1 MPKAIV
7 IYGPPGAGKGTQA
20 ELIAKNFDFIHF
32 DTGRKLRQIFRSP
45 ESDTDPVL
53 KEEKK
58 KSQEGK
64 LLSGPWILEI
74 VSDAVE
80 RISSAGTGIV
90 LSGSP
95 RTLFEA
101 VGSDEKKGVFELLE
115 DLYGKENVHVVELN
129 ISPEE
134 SVKRN
139 EVRFVCSVCGLPKLG
154 WIKSDQCVFCAG
166 PFRKR
171 ADDGASKMEMRIQE
185 YKEKTKPV
193 LEEAKKR
200 GHEILEVNADPLPYE
215 VFAEI
220 QKRVGLV
227 E

>member
-20 ELIAKNFDFIHF
+20 ELIAKNFDIIHF
-32 DTGRKLRQIFRSP
+32 DTGRRLRQIFRSP
-45 ESDTDPVL
+45 EADTDPVL
-53 KEEKK
+53 EAEKQ
-58 KSQEGK
+58 KSNEGK

-80 RISSAGTGIV
+80 RISAAGTGIV

-101 VGSDEKKGVFELLE
+101 VGGDGKKGVFELLE
-115 DLYGKENVHVVELN
+115 DLYGKENVYVIELD

-139 EVRFVCSVCGLPKLG
+139 KVRYVCSVCGLPKLG
-154 WIKSDQCVFCAG
+154 WIESDQCVFCAG

-171 ADDGASKMEMRIQE
+171 EDDGASKMEMRIQE
-185 YKEKTKPV
+185 YREKTKPV
-193 LEEAKKR
+193 LEAARER
-200 GHEILEVNADPLPYE
+200 GHEVLEVDADPLPYE
-215 VFAEI
+215 VFGEI
-220 QKRVGLV
+220 KRKVGL